1 MGNEGM
7 EIAMGGIEEFNAAFS
22 GATGNQT
29 GAEEESNV
37 DVGSRSEAQ
46 EGAKG
51 GENTDESSDTSNQ
64 ENPGNEE
71 RSDSDNDSEETKN
84 ETFTLKV
91 NHAEMN
97 VDREQVVALAQKGAD
112 YDRVKGKLQE
122 ATAFQQANQDTVDTI
137 AEIADR
143 TGMTVPEL
151 LDRFRLNML
160 TNSGLSE
167 DVAAER
173 LARQKAESR
182 LQKME
187 QDTKAK
193 QSQEALNAQRAEREI
208 KEFQQLFPGV
218 TLSKEEIQSM
228 AADIQSGMPLSMAY
242 QRKQNAALQKQNQE
256 LARQIEAMQQTRK
269 NRAQSPGSQNDVGSP
284 KQNSEFDEFMSSFN
298 K

>member
-1 MGNEGM
+1 MENEGM
-7 EIAMGGIEEFNAAFS
+7 ESAMGGFEEFNEAFS

-29 GAEEESNV
+29 GADEGSNV
-37 DVGSRSEAQ
+37 DVGSRPEAQ
-46 EGAKG
+46 GSDKG
-51 GENTDESSDTSNQ
+51 GENAGESSNASNQ
-64 ENPGNEE
+64 ENPDNEE
-71 RSDSDNDSEETKN
+71 HGGSDNGSEEVES

-256 LARQIEAMQQTRK
+256 LARQIEAMQQTQK

>member
-1 MGNEGM
+1 MENEGM
-7 EIAMGGIEEFNAAFS
+7 ESAMGGFEEFNEAFS

-29 GAEEESNV
+29 GADEGSNV
-37 DVGSRSEAQ
+37 DVGSRPEAQ
-46 EGAKG
+46 GSDKG
-51 GENTDESSDTSNQ
+51 GENAGDPSNASNQ
-64 ENPGNEE
+64 ENPDDEAHSGSGNG
-71 RSDSDNDSEETKN
+71 SEEAEN